1 MSTNTSS
8 MPLVDQREWPAAYG
22 PRLSGIPQK
31 IMVGVWLLITI
42 TSMVSL
48 ALSIYSLNVW
58 DRLPAAE
65 LLPYFPEM
73 TSEDV
78 LNHAAWQ
85 NGVQEAGLSLS
96 GYALIFT
103 MARLIA
109 GASLLLVSFLLIRRY
124 SDHLMAALMA
134 ILLSIFAAAGIWGN
148 SLFDWSVTIAPWLGF
163 PAQLLGWLLWCGTIV
178 IYTFPNGK
186 FMPRWTL
193 WLAILLIPL
202 TFFIVFGVDIFLNPD
217 NWPAPFYL
225 FPNLVF
231 VGSALFAVIYR
242 YKRLPSAEQKQ
253 AFRWYMIG
261 VSLLTGFYL
270 VDLLVTY
277 TYFFATGEPLFQ
289 TMRANLAYV
298 LVKEP
303 VWFACETLFATG
315 VALSVFRDKLLW
327 Q

>member
-1 MSTNTSS
+1 
-8 MPLVDQREWPAAYG
+8 V
-22 PRLSGIPQK
+22 
-31 IMVGVWLLITI
+31 
-42 TSMVSL
+42 VSL

-58 DRLPAAE
+58 DRVPAAE
-65 LLPYFPEM
+65 SPRYFPEM
-73 TSEDV
+73 TPADV
-78 LNHAAWQ
+78 RDHAAWQ
-85 NGVQEAGLSLS
+85 NEVQEMGLSLS
-96 GYALIFT
+96 GYTLIFT
-103 MARLIA
+103 MSRLIA
-109 GASLLLVSFLLIRRY
+109 GVSLLLVSFLLIRRY

-148 SLFDWSVTIAPWLGF
+148 SLFDWAVAIAPWLSF

-193 WLAILLIPL
+193 WLAILLVPL

-231 VGSALFAVIYR
+231 VGGALFAALYR
-242 YKRLPSAEQKQ
+242 YMRPPSDGEKQ
-253 AFRWYMIG
+253 ALRWYVIG
-261 VSLLTGFYL
+261 LSVLTVFYL
-270 VDLLVTY
+270 VDLLVMY
-277 TYFFATGEPLFQ
+277 TYFFVTGEFLLQ

-303 VWFACETLFATG
+303 VWFACETFFAIG
-315 VALSVFRDKLLW
+315 VALSVFRDRLLGE
-327 Q
+327 